1 MRIIY
6 KEAGKEY
13 TSVNPEK
20 NYGYITDDNVFHMV
34 DGAKFAFEVVGNGPV
49 VEVDENEIPC
59 KNGYP
64 QNNGESVVVHG
75 VSDTGILVQYG
86 NTKDSRGYKTISC
99 NTPVLVKIAEAYR
112 MLLNA

>member
-6 KEAGKEY
+6 KEAEKEY

-20 NYGYITDDNVFHMV
+20 NYLYRTPDGVLHGL

-59 KNGYP
+59 ALGYP
-64 QNNGESVVVHG
+64 QNNGDSVVIHG
-75 VSDTGILVQYG
+75 VSDAGLLQQFG
-86 NTKDSRGYKTISC
+86 DTKETRNYKTVPC

>member
-6 KEAGKEY
+6 KEVVKEY
-13 TSVNPEK
+13 TSVNLEK
-20 NYGYITDDNVFHMV
+20 NYGYITPDGVFHML
-34 DGAKFAFEVVGNGPV
+34 DGAKFAFEVMGNGPV

-75 VSDTGILVQYG
+75 ISDTGLLVQYG

-112 MLLNA
+112 MILNA

>member
-6 KEAGKEY
+6 KDAGKEY

-20 NYGYITDDNVFHMV
+20 NYGYITDDKVFHMA

-49 VEVDENEIPC
+49 IEVDENEIPC

-75 VSDTGILVQYG
+75 VSDEGLLVQYG
-86 NTKDSRGYKTISC
+86 DTKDSRGYKTIPC
-99 NTPVLVKIAEAYR
+99 NTPVLAKIAEAYR
-112 MLLNA
+112 MILNG

>member
-13 TSVNPEK
+13 ISVDNKK
-20 NYGYITDDNVFHMV
+20 NYGYITSDGVFHML
-34 DGAKFAFEVVGNGPV
+34 DGAKFAFEVIGNGPV

-64 QNNGESVVVHG
+64 QNNGESVVIHG
-75 VSDTGILVQYG
+75 VSDAGLLQQFGDAKETR
-86 NTKDSRGYKTISC
+86 NYKTVPC

>member
-1 MRIIY
+1 ML
-6 KEAGKEY
+6 
-13 TSVNPEK
+13 
-20 NYGYITDDNVFHMV
+20 

-64 QNNGESVVVHG
+64 QNNGDSVVVHG
-75 VSDTGILVQYG
+75 VSDAGLLVQYG
-86 NTKDSRGYKTISC
+86 DTKDSRGYKTISC

-112 MLLNA
+112 MILNA

>member
-20 NYGYITDDNVFHMV
+20 NYGYITDDKVFHMV

>member
-6 KEAGKEY
+6 KEVVKEY
-13 TSVNPEK
+13 TSVNLEK
-20 NYGYITDDNVFHMV
+20 NYGYITPDGVFHML
-34 DGAKFAFEVVGNGPV
+34 DGAKFAFEVMGNGPV

-75 VSDTGILVQYG
+75 VSDAGILVQYG

-112 MLLNA
+112 MILNA

>member
-13 TSVNPEK
+13 TSTNSKK
-20 NYGYITDDNVFHMV
+20 NYGYITPDGVFHMV

-112 MLLNA
+112 MILNA